1 MGLFEN
7 MMKYADA
14 FKRETATT
22 DAQVSNAAKRSPRER
37 ELLHELADKA
47 EAGTPA
53 VRYALLFSGTV
64 QGVGFRWT
72 NQSLA
77 QEHHLTGWIRN
88 LDDGTVEA
96 ELQGPPAACAAHFAR
111 LHAYYSRFRNTIW
124 LERADEL
131 PLVPGDR
138 DFSVRG

>member
-1 MGLFEN
+1 MGLFEK
-7 MMKYADA
+7 MMGYADA
-14 FKRETATT
+14 FKR
-22 DAQVSNAAKRSPRER
+22 DAGVSDTEAASAAKQSPRER
-37 ELLHELADKA
+37 ELLQELAEQA
-47 EAGTPA
+47 AAGVDR

-77 QEHHLTGWIRN
+77 RDHHLTGWVRN

-96 ELQGPPAACAAHFAR
+96 ELQGPPATCAAHLGR

-124 LERADEL
+124 LERADKL
-131 PLVPGDR
+131 PVIDGET
-138 DFSVRG
+138 DFDVRM

>member
-1 MGLFEN
+1 MGLFEK
-7 MMKYADA
+7 MMGYANA
-14 FKRETATT
+14 FKSGTG
-22 DAQVSNAAKRSPRER
+22 VSDSEANAAAKQSPRER
-37 ELLHELADKA
+37 ELLSELAARA
-47 EAGTPA
+47 ESGTDT

-77 QEHHLTGWIRN
+77 RERGLTGWIRN

-96 ELQGPPAACAAHFAR
+96 ELQGPPATLAAHFGR

-124 LERADEL
+124 LERAEEL
-131 PLVPGDR
+131 PVAADER
-138 DFSVRG
+138 EFEVRG

>member
-1 MGLFEN
+1 MGLFEK
-7 MMKYADA
+7 MMGYANE
-14 FKRETATT
+14 FKQG
-22 DAQVSNAAKRSPRER
+22 AQVSDAESTDAAKQSPRER
-37 ELLHELADKA
+37 DLLQELSDKA
-47 EAGTPA
+47 DTGGSK

-77 QEHHLTGWIRN
+77 REHRLSGWVRN

-96 ELQGPPAACAAHFAR
+96 EIQGTPTAIGAHLGR

-124 LERADEL
+124 LERATKL
-131 PLVPGDR
+131 PVIESET
-138 DFSVRG
+138 DFDVRA

>member
-1 MGLFEN
+1 MGLFEK
-7 MMKYADA
+7 MMGYANGFKRDAGVSDADA
-14 FKRETATT
+14 
-22 DAQVSNAAKRSPRER
+22 AAAARQSPCER
-37 ELLHELADKA
+37 ELLSTLADKS
-47 EAGTPA
+47 EAGTA
-53 VRYALLFSGTV
+53 TIRYALLFSGTV

-77 QEHHLTGWIRN
+77 RERHLTGWIRN

-96 ELQGPPAACAAHFAR
+96 ELQGPPAACGAHLSK

-131 PLVPGDR
+131 PIVEGED
-138 DFSVRG
+138 DFAVRM

>member
-1 MGLFEN
+1 MGLFEK
-7 MMKYADA
+7 MMSYANE
-14 FKRETATT
+14 FKRDAGVSDSDAAT
-22 DAQVSNAAKRSPRER
+22 AAKQSPREQ
-37 ELLHELADKA
+37 ELLQELADKA
-47 EAGTPA
+47 AAGTER

-77 QEHHLTGWIRN
+77 RDHHLTGWVRN

-96 ELQGPPAACAAHFAR
+96 ELQGPPTACGAHLGR

-131 PLVPGDR
+131 PVKADDT
-138 DFSVRG
+138 DFEMRN